1 MLKRAWFR
9 IQPIEQIRKRKRRK
23 KEMWERHNEFVDF
36 VEKEQAKPVNDYVR
50 TGRRRS
56 SRKHLQE
63 GAALE
68 QADGDGITTKKTVF
82 Y

>member
-1 MLKRAWFR
+1 
-9 IQPIEQIRKRKRRK
+9 
-23 KEMWERHNEFVDF
+23 MWERHNEFVDF

-68 QADGDGITTKKTVF
+68 QADGDGITT
-82 Y
+82 

>member
-1 MLKRAWFR
+1 
-9 IQPIEQIRKRKRRK
+9 
-23 KEMWERHNEFVDF
+23 MWERHNEFVDF

-68 QADGDGITTKKTVF
+68 QAAGDGITI
-82 Y
+82 